1 MGKSEV
7 TGESIQARKR
17 GFKSYEDAL
26 KY

>member
-7 TGESIQARKR
+7 TGESIQACKR